1 MTITLPNERPLSWN
15 KYWSGMHWSA
25 RNREA
30 VRVHSLIKYSTLKTK
45 GLFKTL
51 ITVKITVFFDKRP
64 YDPDNIA
71 AKPYIDGLKGIFIT
85 QDTSKYIDSVTMI
98 SRIDKDN
105 PRVEIELKELDGNN

>member
-1 MTITLPNERPLSWN
+1 MTITLLNERPISWN

-30 VRVHSLIKYSTLKTK
+30 VRVHSLIKYSTLKTRRLY
-45 GLFKTL
+45 GGMVA
-51 ITVKITVFFDKRP
+51 IKITVFFDKRP

-85 QDTSKYIDSVTMI
+85 QDTNQYIESVTMI
-98 SRIDKDN
+98 SRTDKLN
-105 PRVEIELKELDGNN
+105 PRIEIELREFDE